1 MDISSLKLRLSVLW
15 ILLAVA
21 WVTWLVIV
29 NMATSESIIF
39 TLVVF
44 SLMAF
49 LSIILKDS
57 LNRKVNLIMGII
69 YMGLTIL
76 GLAGSLVTFTSSI
89 GMLLEVVKVIITV
102 LIVWNT
108 YKWPKG

>member
-1 MDISSLKLRLSVLW
+1 MEISSLKIRLSILW
-15 ILLAVA
+15 IFLAVA

-39 TLVVF
+39 LLVVF

-57 LNRKVNLIMGII
+57 VNRKVNLIMGII

-76 GLAGSLVTFTSSI
+76 GLAGSLVTSGSFLGI
-89 GMLLEVVKVIITV
+89 LLEVLKVGIAT
-102 LIVWNT
+102 LIVWHA

>member
-1 MDISSLKLRLSVLW
+1 MDISSVKVKLSVLW
-15 ILLAVA
+15 IFLAVA

-39 TLVVF
+39 LLVVF
-44 SLMAF
+44 SLMAL

-89 GMLLEVVKVIITV
+89 GILLEVLKVIIAV
-102 LIVWNT
+102 LIVWHA
-108 YKWPKG
+108 YKWSKG

>member
-1 MDISSLKLRLSVLW
+1 MEISSLKIRLSILW
-15 ILLAVA
+15 IFLAVA

-39 TLVVF
+39 LLVVF
-44 SLMAF
+44 SVMAF

-57 LNRKVNLIMGII
+57 VNRRVNLIMGII
-69 YMGLTIL
+69 YTGLTIL
-76 GLAGSLVTFTSSI
+76 GLAGSLVTFTSYNGI
-89 GMLLEVVKVIITV
+89 LLEVLKVIIAA
-102 LIVWNT
+102 LIVWHA